1 MPRALAHDGPGLG
14 AGAHATAAGWLCQRD
29 RARPAALGERT
40 LAGRAGR
47 GPGPPGT
54 ATHPYSWLFTAIQ
67 SGFQSFSLFQDGAI
81 QILELS
87 GYFRTAGLVFQ
98 DRLSVVQDGSG

>member
-1 MPRALAHDGPGLG
+1 MSSA
-14 AGAHATAAGWLCQRD
+14 
-29 RARPAALGERT
+29 
-40 LAGRAGR
+40 
-47 GPGPPGT
+47 
-54 ATHPYSWLFTAIQ
+54 WLFTAIQ

-87 GYFRTAGLVFQ
+87 GCFRTAGPLFQ